1 MRKRFPSRGH
11 IIALL
16 LSVFV
21 ILLLACTGP
30 QGPAGL
36 PGLPGNPGNPGP
48 AGPPGDAGL
57 PGLPGNPGN
66 PGAPGAPGAPGEAAA
81 AGGATSIAQARIET
95 DKMVFGLDE
104 SLSISGSGFKPGE
117 PVTLLLVVNQNLQ
130 AMIGGGRRAQTQAS
144 SAGTFS
150 IEFESIGGDFKRA
163 TRERALS
170 DGGRKA
176 ILASGADGSK
186 ATIPVRVVGSSQ
198 GVRSTSASLA
208 ASQTE
213 SGGESTVVGSG
224 FQAEEFVTILAV
236 GASSGQDRIIGGG
249 AANEFGA
256 FSVMV
261 SVAMDD
267 GLYTLMAVGDKGTQA
282 SGALLVGAK

>member
-16 LSVFV
+16 FSVYV

-36 PGLPGNPGNPGP
+36 PGLPGNPGNPGGG
-48 AGPPGDAGL
+48 GPPGDAGL
-57 PGLPGNPGN
+57 PGLPGNPGS
-66 PGAPGAPGAPGEAAA
+66 PGAPGAPGAEGEAGASG
-81 AGGATSIAQARIET
+81 GGAAAQARIEL
-95 DKMVFGLDE
+95 DKTVFGLDE

-150 IEFESIGGDFKRA
+150 IDFESIGGAFKGA

-176 ILASGADGSK
+176 VLASGADGSK
-186 ATIPVRVVGSSQ
+186 ASIPVRVVGSPQ
-198 GVRSTSASLA
+198 GVRTSSASLV
-208 ASQTE
+208 ASSTE
-213 SGGESTVVGSG
+213 SGGDSTVIGSG
-224 FQAEEFVTILAV
+224 FHAEEFVTILAI
-236 GASSGQDRIIGGG
+236 GASSGQDRIVGGG

-261 SVAMDD
+261 SVSLDD
-267 GLYTLMAVGDKGTQA
+267 GLYTLRAVGDKGTEA
-282 SGALLVGAK
+282 SGALFVGAK

>member
-16 LSVFV
+16 FSVFV
-21 ILLLACTGP
+21 ILLLACAGP

-48 AGPPGDAGL
+48 AGPSGDAGL

-66 PGAPGAPGAPGEAAA
+66 PGAPGAPGAEGDPGSSGSAAV
-81 AGGATSIAQARIET
+81 SQARIEL
-95 DKMVFGLDE
+95 DKTVFGLDE
-104 SLSISGSGFKPGE
+104 SLSISGSGFRPGE

-150 IEFESIGGDFKRA
+150 IEFESVGGDFKGA
-163 TRERALS
+163 TRERALG

-176 ILASGADGSK
+176 VLASGADGSK
-186 ATIPVRVVGSSQ
+186 ASIPVRVVGSSQ
-198 GVRSTSASLA
+198 GVRKTSASLV
-208 ASQTE
+208 ASSTS
-213 SGGESTVVGSG
+213 SGGDSTVVGAG

-236 GASSGQDRIIGGG
+236 GASSGQDRIVGGG
-249 AANEFGA
+249 AANDFGA
-256 FSVMV
+256 FSVIV
-261 SVAMDD
+261 SVTLDD
-267 GLYTLMAVGDKGTQA
+267 GLYTLTAVGDKGTEA
-282 SGALLVGAK
+282 SGALFVGAK